1 MAVRQYSF
9 ESEKYGVITTGT
21 IVSQFEP
28 PTTGGVWRGIALD
41 ADSKTPS
48 YHNFSESAI
57 DALQKG
63 RHSGLSPYEI
73 NLYLQDLNNT
83 SFEDLDNPPEAITTA
98 IEMLEKC
105 CSWLWGGVW
114 QGGCC
119 IVGVNDSTRTS
130 PIIFHGL
137 FKHNNMYKLAVSSV
151 GYREE
156 IEDYDNCCVVYRGT
170 DDNSTLNIFS
180 MKSGKKADV
189 LQYKEETPVVGEYMK
204 VGQTSSIEDLN
215 KTKAYITIP
224 IAGDLYHIF
233 VIGYDDNNSNGGW
246 FDPNG
251 WQDDTTVNILPSYDK
266 ISGSW
271 MGGGEL
277 EPQPNPEGT
286 KPQGGNPSYIKGE
299 VTFDPVSEEQ
309 FEVDG
314 LNSGLVSI
322 YNPTLDEIKAFTHF
336 LFSGITEDISAFF
349 KRLMSNPLDYVINLS
364 MCHIKPPTQY
374 SAEIKFGGVGSG
386 VVSSLVSR
394 EVVIYDCGTV
404 EVSGEFDSWQDYANQ
419 TRAKIHIPYCGV
431 FDLDIDAIMNS
442 YIKMEMVV
450 DYLTGACVCQLYVTH
465 NHKFDNDRRQEDEP
479 LYEFTGNV
487 FKQMPLSATDY
498 RSAIQGILTAIG
510 GVGAFASGN
519 YVSGITSVASGVMN
533 IKPNIQHSG
542 KADANFGYLSHQGIF
557 IEIIRPNPSLVDNYP
572 YRIGYP
578 VNRYYK
584 HLRSFK
590 GSYQKSALVKIQ
602 RGTFNA
608 NDLNCTDEEKKMIIN
623 QLEEGVII

>member
-21 IVSQFEP
+21 IISQNS
-28 PTTGGVWRGIALD
+28 TGGIWEGVALD
-41 ADSKTPS
+41 TDSKTPS
-48 YHNFSESAI
+48 YHNFSQSAI
-57 DALQKG
+57 DSVQKA
-63 RHSGLSPYEI
+63 RHSGLAPSEI
-73 NLYLQDLNNT
+73 NLYLQDIAT
-83 SFEDLDNPPEAITTA
+83 PFEDLNNPPEVVTEG
-98 IEMLEKC
+98 IEKLEENG
-105 CSWLWGGVW
+105 SWLWGGVW

-119 IVGVNDSTRTS
+119 IVAINDGVTTE
-130 PIIFHGL
+130 IVIFHGL
-137 FKHNNMYKLAVSSV
+137 YNHDSYYQIVHETS
-151 GYREE
+151 GYRPE

-170 DDNSTLNIFS
+170 DDNASLSIFS
-180 MKSGKKADV
+180 MKDGKSAVVK
-189 LQYKEETPVVGEYMK
+189 QYKELSPSTGEYIS
-204 VGQTSSIEDLN
+204 VGHTKSIEDLN
-215 KTKAYITIP
+215 KTRGAVTIP
-224 IAGDLYHIF
+224 IVNEVYHIF
-233 VIGYDDNNSNGGW
+233 VIGYDDNNSTGGVT
-246 FDPNG
+246 DPNG
-251 WQDDTTVNILPSYDK
+251 WQDDTTVNILPSWDK

-286 KPQGGNPSYIKGE
+286 KPQGGNPTYIKGE
-299 VTFDPVSEEQ
+299 VTFEPVTEEQ
-309 FEVDG
+309 FEIDG

-322 YNPTLDEIKAFTHF
+322 YNPTLEEIKAFTHF

-394 EVVIYDCGTV
+394 EVVVYDCGTV
-404 EVSGEFDSWQDYANQ
+404 AVGGEFDTWQDYANQ
-419 TRAKIHIPYCGV
+419 TSAKIHIPYCGN

-442 YIKMEMVV
+442 SIKMEMVV

-465 NHKFDNDRRQEDEP
+465 NIKFDNDRAQGDEP
-479 LYEFTGNV
+479 LYEFTGNI
-487 FKQMPLSATDY
+487 FKQMPLSASDY

-542 KADANFGYLSHQGIF
+542 KADANFGYLSHQDIF

-590 GSYQKSALVKIQ
+590 GSYQKSALVIVQ
-602 RGTFNA
+602 RNTFNA
-608 NDLNCTDEEKKMIIN
+608 NDINCTDEEKKMIIN